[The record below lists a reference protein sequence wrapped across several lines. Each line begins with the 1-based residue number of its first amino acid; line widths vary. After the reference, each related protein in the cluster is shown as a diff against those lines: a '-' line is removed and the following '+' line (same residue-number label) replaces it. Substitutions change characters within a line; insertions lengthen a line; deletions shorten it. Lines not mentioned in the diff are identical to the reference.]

1 MEIMMLGLIVV
12 LVAATWLFF
21 KVTVALEKR
30 G

>member
-1 MEIMMLGLIVV
+1 MEIMMLGLLVV

-21 KVTVALEKR
+21 KLTAALEKR